1 VITLSGTAG
10 LSFSAGDGTA
20 DATMTFTGTI
30 ANINTALAGLSFG
43 PTSDFNG
50 AASLQI
56 VTNDQGNSG
65 SGGALSDTDSVT
77 ITVNAVNDAP
87 VNSVPG
93 AQSTNEDTALVF
105 SSGNGNLIAISD
117 VDAASSSVQVTLTGT
132 NGVITLSGTAGL
144 TFSSGDGT
152 ADATMTFTGTIANIN
167 TALAGLSF
175 GPTADFNGAASLQI
189 VTNDQ
194 GNTGSGGALSDTD
207 SVTITVNAVNDAPVN
222 SVPAA
227 QSTDEETAVVFSSG
241 NGNLISISDVDAG
254 SSSVQVTLT
263 GTNGVI
269 TLASTSALTFSAGDG
284 TADATMTFT
293 GTMATINTALNGLS
307 FAPTAN

>member
-43 PTSDFNG
+43 PT
-50 AASLQI
+50 
-56 VTNDQGNSG
+56 
-65 SGGALSDTDSVT
+65 
-77 ITVNAVNDAP
+77 
-87 VNSVPG
+87 
-93 AQSTNEDTALVF
+93 
-105 SSGNGNLIAISD
+105 
-117 VDAASSSVQVTLTGT
+117 
-132 NGVITLSGTAGL
+132 
-144 TFSSGDGT
+144 
-152 ADATMTFTGTIANIN
+152 AN
-167 TALAGLSF
+167 
-175 GPTADFNGAASLQI
+175 FNGAASLQI

-207 SVTITVNAVNDAPVN
+207 TVTITVNAVNDAPVN

-254 SSSVQVTLT
+254 GSSVQVTLT

-269 TLASTSALTFSAGDG
+269 TLSGTAGLTFSSGDG

-293 GTMATINTALNGLS
+293 GTVANINTALAGLS
-307 FAPTAN
+307 FAPTANFFGAASIAIGTIDQGNSGAGGSLSDSDTVTITVNEVNDAPVASDDNSVTSEDTAVSGNVLANDSDPDNTDGIAG